1 MQLVSAIRLVRQH
14 AYLGWIIS
22 LAALGGCL
30 LLRVYIEGYGEFL
43 GAGAFMP
50 AVMIAA
56 LFGGVAEGITVFVL
70 SAFILFFFFVPPYLT
85 FEIERSRDAVGL
97 ALFIVTGSIALYLI
111 RALNRAVDIS
121 HKLMEEAVVMQKRTA
136 TLFAELQHRVANNL
150 AFLTAV
156 VDRQARQLCQNRPV
170 TVALQGIKDRLMAM
184 SHSHRRLYDPTKID
198 QPVGQ
203 YLREVC
209 SEQIAM
215 FGLPVT
221 HMIEC
226 DGIVLDLNHTV
237 SVAMIV
243 SELVTNSVKHGFK
256 GRSGGHIAI
265 SFRRSPNLNEY
276 VLTVSDDGCGIS
288 GTPDGK
294 GGLGKTIINGLAA
307 QLQAQITCE
316 NGKGTT
322 VTVKIPMRE
331 RAIAAASGK

>member
-1 MQLVSAIRLVRQH
+1 M
-14 AYLGWIIS
+14 GWIIS

-30 LLRVYIEGYGEFL
+30 LLRIYIQAYGDFL

-56 LFGGVAEGITVFVL
+56 LFGGIAEGITVFVL
-70 SAFILFFFFVPPYLT
+70 SAFILFFFYVPPYLT

-97 ALFIVTGSIALYLI
+97 ALFIVTGSIALCLI
-111 RALNRAVDIS
+111 STLNKAVDTS
-121 HKLMEEAVVMQKRTA
+121 HRLMEEAVVMHRRTA

-156 VDRQARQLCQNRPV
+156 LDRQARQV
-170 TVALQGIKDRLMAM
+170 GTSGSVAVSLQGIKDRLMAM
-184 SHSHRRLYDPTKID
+184 SHSHRRLYDPAKID

-221 HMIEC
+221 HTIDC

-243 SELVTNSVKHGFK
+243 SELVTNCLKHGFK
-256 GRSGGHIAI
+256 DRADGHIKI

-276 VLTVSDDGCGIS
+276 VLIVSDDGRGIS

-294 GGLGKTIINGLAA
+294 VAWAKPSS
-307 QLQAQITCE
+307 
-316 NGKGTT
+316 T
-322 VTVKIPMRE
+322 V
-331 RAIAAASGK
+331 